1 MKVLLISPR
10 GSDTYAQMRLELP
23 PLGVGYLAAFARQ
36 EGHDVEILDM
46 GVETMT
52 LSVEFLRRFDLV
64 GISVDTT
71 RYFNALDIAK
81 MAKEAGVYVSMGGYH
96 ATFTDKETLETGLVD
111 FVVRGEG
118 EEIFTQLLAV
128 LEKGKLPEGLDQVDG
143 ISYLRDGK
151 YKKNKDAF
159 LPVNLDDFPFPAR
172 DLFKMDR
179 YKNQLN
185 DLPVTNMI
193 TSRGCPFDCFFC
205 CSTRFG
211 GKRWRYRSAKSM
223 VDEIEML
230 YHEYGYKAFAF
241 MDDNF
246 TTSKKRIMDFADE
259 LEARNLTDII
269 WWCFS
274 RVDVLVANEDMVKR
288 MAEAGAFKVFLGL
301 ESANAETLDDYG
313 KNISHDQQVQAVS
326 LLHKYGI
333 HAHGSFVMGDVEET
347 EEMISKTVG
356 LSMKMNLESLQFS
369 IVTPFPGT
377 RLYDQT
383 VKENRLLHKQ
393 WDLYDGL
400 HSIIRLDYIS
410 PQRIEKILFDSYKRF
425 YLRLGRLFRKSCVNS
440 YVNGHYNPSKEKKRT
455 LRRFM
460 NIFKFHKVIG
470 SLTKNHA
477 TEKAIA
483 GAFAVTKN

>member
-1 MKVLLISPR
+1 MNILLISPR
-10 GSDTYAQMRLELP
+10 GSDTYAQLGLELP
-23 PLGVGYLAAFARQ
+23 PLGVGYLAAFVRQ
-36 EGHDVEILDM
+36 QGHDVELLDM

-52 LSVEFLRRFDLV
+52 LSVEFFRRFDLV
-64 GISVDTT
+64 GLSVDTT
-71 RYFNALDIAK
+71 RYFNALDIAR
-81 MAKEAGVYVSMGGYH
+81 MAKEAGAYVTMGGYH

-111 FVVRGEG
+111 FIVRGEG

-128 LEKGKLPEGLDQVDG
+128 LEKGKLPKDLDQVDG
-143 ISYLRDGK
+143 ISYLLDGK
-151 YKKNKDAF
+151 YKKNKDAC

-172 DLFKMDR
+172 DLFKLDR
-179 YKNQLN
+179 YKISLN
-185 DLPVTNMI
+185 DLPMTNMI

-211 GKRWRYRSAKSM
+211 GKKWRHRSAKSI

-246 TTSKKRIMDFADE
+246 TTSKQRIMDFADE

-301 ESANAETLDDYG
+301 ESANAETLEDYG
-313 KNISHDQQVQAVS
+313 KNISHDQQMQAVA

-333 HAHGSFVMGDVEET
+333 NVQGSFVMGDMDET
-347 EEMISKTVG
+347 EAMISKTVD
-356 LSMKMNLESLQFS
+356 MAIDMDLESLQFS

-377 RLYDQT
+377 RLYEKVVT
-383 VKENRLLHKQ
+383 ENRLLHKQ
-393 WDLYDGL
+393 WNLYDGL

-425 YLRLGRLFRKSCVNS
+425 YLRFGRIFRKSRVNGNG
-440 YVNGHYNPSKEKKRT
+440 NGHYNPSKEKKTTFRRFLKPFKFYKAIRT
-455 LRRFM
+455 L
-460 NIFKFHKVIG
+460 
-470 SLTKNHA
+470 TQTHA

-483 GAFAVTKN
+483 GAFAHVKS